1 MGSSFAIVS
10 YLLHHIIMANNL
22 PDGRSIVFTATTKFQ
37 KFITV
42 IKNLLGNRSEP
53 RWRQQRQGDPSEA
66 YLVEWRLRD
75 RRSTLA
81 RSVSKYYG
89 PAFFICMPIS

>member
-42 IKNLLGNRSEP
+42 IK
-53 RWRQQRQGDPSEA
+53 
-66 YLVEWRLRD
+66 
-75 RRSTLA
+75 
-81 RSVSKYYG
+81 K
-89 PAFFICMPIS
+89 